1 MWVAGGPLSQLRC
14 RKQVVPRRTAPHGAV
29 RRPFPVGFHFA
40 KSIRNDGRRTHGEDS
55 TLRAR
60 ACEDSCVVSRDRWR
74 RDSGERQ
81 AAQEGAAEVPGLRP
95 QVRLPRPRAHQ
106 AVEGD
111 GPGQVEV
118 LPRVPAG
125 TGQVPRARRARRA
138 GAPRSRSRRT
148 DRQETLICFLSV
160 RPDTP
165 RTAHGQGTGSESP
178 CPLSVGDHDPRAAG
192 PPRLV
197 EALRGTGVTV
207 TEGHGIPASL
217 TPSSRDRCHT
227 PSCTGFPVTGNRD
240 GEHAGKAAHLR
251 VTRLRSGLVGG

>member
-1 MWVAGGPLSQLRC
+1 MWVAVGPFSQLKC
-14 RKQVVPRRTAPHGAV
+14 RKQVVPRQTAPRGAV

-148 DRQETLICFLSV
+148 DRQETLICFLSA

-165 RTAHGQGTGSESP
+165 RTAHGQGDRVRKPLSP
-178 CPLSVGDHDPRAAG
+178 CPWTTTIPAPRDRHGWSRPCAAQALPLPKG
-192 PPRLV
+192 TAFPRPLH
-197 EALRGTGVTV
+197 LRPVTV
-207 TEGHGIPASL
+207 VTLLHV
-217 TPSSRDRCHT
+217 
-227 PSCTGFPVTGNRD
+227 PVFR
-240 GEHAGKAAHLR
+240 
-251 VTRLRSGLVGG
+251 